1 MSQSHTFLLVD
12 GHSIAFRA
20 FYALPDSFREPN
32 GQPVQAVY
40 GFLSILFRQISE
52 LEADLVGVAFD
63 LGRSIRETWFADYK
77 AGRQEIDPDVQRQV
91 ERLQQVLKVM
101 NIPMYVAEPYE
112 ADDLIATLVRQ
123 AAAHEDVQTIVLSGD
138 RDLFGVIGPRT
149 TVLYPTRSIKK
160 AERYDAARLY
170 QRWAIEPSQ
179 VADFKALVG
188 DSSDNIPGVRG
199 IGEKT
204 AAKLLQQFG
213 TLVEIYAHIEQIK
226 GKRAR
231 TALLAG
237 RENAF
242 LSQRLARLIDDVPHI
257 TFDREACRL
266 EYDREQVEMAFDE
279 LGFGRLRER
288 LP

>member
-1 MSQSHTFLLVD
+1 MSHTFLLID

-20 FYALPDSFREPN
+20 FYALPDTFRDPN
-32 GQPVQAVY
+32 GLPVQAVY

-52 LEADLVGVAFD
+52 LEADLVAVAFD
-63 LGRSIRETWFADYK
+63 LGRSIRETWFAEYK
-77 AGRQEIDPDVQRQV
+77 AGRQEVDPDVQRQV
-91 ERLQQVLKVM
+91 ERLQQVLNVLS
-101 NIPMYVAEPYE
+101 IPIYVAEPYE
-112 ADDLIATLVRQ
+112 ADDIIATIVRQ
-123 AAAHEDVQTIVLSGD
+123 AATHEDLQTIVLSGD

-149 TVLYPTRSIKK
+149 TILYPTRSIKK
-160 AERYDAARLY
+160 AERYDIARLY
-170 QRWAIEPSQ
+170 QRWAIKPSQ

-204 AAKLLQQFG
+204 AAKLLQQFAN
-213 TLVEIYAHIEQIK
+213 LEEIYAHVEEIK
-226 GKRAR
+226 SKRAR

-237 RENAF
+237 RESAF
-242 LSQRLARLIDDVPHI
+242 LSQRLAQLIDDVPNI
-257 TFDREACRL
+257 TFDRDACRL
-266 EYDREQVEMAFDE
+266 AYDRAEVEAAFDE

>member
-1 MSQSHTFLLVD
+1 MSHTFLLVD

-20 FYALPDSFREPN
+20 YYALPDSFREPN

-52 LEADLVGVAFD
+52 LEADLVAVAFD
-63 LGRSIRETWFADYK
+63 LGHSIRETWYPEYK
-77 AGRQEIDPDVQRQV
+77 AGRQEVDPEVQRQV
-91 ERLQQVLKVM
+91 ERLQQVLKVL
-101 NIPMYVAEPYE
+101 NIPMYMDEPYE
-112 ADDLIATLVRQ
+112 ADDLIATIVRQ
-123 AAAHEDVQTIVLSGD
+123 AATHEDLQTIVLSGD

-160 AERYDAARLY
+160 AERYDTARLY
-170 QRWAIEPSQ
+170 KRWAIEPSQ

-213 TLVEIYAHIEQIK
+213 TLEEIYDKVDEIK

-231 TALLAG
+231 TALLTG
-237 RENAF
+237 RESAF
-242 LSQRLARLIDDVPHI
+242 LSQRLAQLIDDVPHI
-257 TFDREACRL
+257 TFDRDACRL
-266 EYDREQVEMAFDE
+266 DYDREKVEMAFDE